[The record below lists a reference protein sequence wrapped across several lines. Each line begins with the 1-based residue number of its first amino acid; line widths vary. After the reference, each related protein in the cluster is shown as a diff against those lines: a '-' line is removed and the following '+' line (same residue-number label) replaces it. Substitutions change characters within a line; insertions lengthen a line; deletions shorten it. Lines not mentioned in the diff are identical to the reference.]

1 MKLESPLDFNEDVQP
16 ACLPTPNWSPDLDTN
31 SRCIASGWGNLY
43 FEGNSPNNLQWVE
56 MPVVTN
62 DVCQDAHN
70 YYNFS
75 VVENDWITNSMICA
89 GYVHG
94 GYGTC
99 QGDSGGPLVCLN
111 ENSNAILTGITSW
124 AVGCAYP
131 GYYSVFA
138 RVTEALNW
146 INAYMV
152 SLMSEMVIGQTF
164 IQFSIDYLVCTY
176 FYRDQLQI
184 TMVSITPPQMYVMQI
199 QIG

>member
-1 MKLESPLDFNEDVQP
+1 MESPLDFNEDVQP
-16 ACLPTPNWSPDLDTN
+16 ACLPTSNWSPDLDTN
-31 SRCIASGWGNLY
+31 SRCIASGWGHLY
-43 FEGNSPNNLQWVE
+43 YEGNAPNNLQWVE

-89 GYVHG
+89 GYVQG
-94 GYGTC
+94 GYGIC

-111 ENSNAILTGITSW
+111 ENSNAILTGISSW

-152 SLMSEMVIGQTF
+152 SLMSEMVNGDWANF
-164 IQFSIDYLVCTY
+164 YSILYRLLSMYL
-176 FYRDQLQI
+176 LL
-184 TMVSITPPQMYVMQI
+184 
-199 QIG
+199 

>member
-1 MKLESPLDFNEDVQP
+1 MVRN
-16 ACLPTPNWSPDLDTN
+16 
-31 SRCIASGWGNLY
+31 R
-43 FEGNSPNNLQWVE
+43 
-56 MPVVTN
+56 
-62 DVCQDAHN
+62 
-70 YYNFS
+70 
-75 VVENDWITNSMICA
+75 ITNSMICA
-89 GYVHG
+89 GYPEG
-94 GYGTC
+94 GKGAC

-111 ENSNAILTGITSW
+111 ENSNAISSW
-124 AVGCAYP
+124 GVGCAYP

-184 TMVSITPPQMYVMQI
+184 T
-199 QIG
+199 